1 MRGLNRLS
9 TKRKE
14 GGKQSKTKQNTL
26 GSRKTYNS
34 FSKGVHGQQKVESNK
49 CMMPLSKKLFTPL
62 HKIQVL

>member
-34 FSKGVHGQQKVESNK
+34 FSKGVHGQQKVTN
-49 CMMPLSKKLFTPL
+49 
-62 HKIQVL
+62 V